1 MSYPD
6 QAPPRRPAA
15 VGLAA
20 AVLVLMAVGA
30 FAYAVAG
37 LVALGGTVDR
47 FRAAAAGTTAVPGET
62 GGLVTLLRLTV
73 GVSATLTV
81 LVGVVLVGL
90 AFGLLSGRSGARMAT
105 WVLCGLGLA
114 FGCCGLAVLI
124 GQRAVPLRLSGRDQ
138 ATTTELLGLLGDA
151 YPSWWIPVNAALSA
165 GQILGYLVVTALL
178 ALPAVNA
185 WFRRG
190 RPVPAP
196 AGPPPAE
203 PLYPSR

>member
-1 MSYPD
+1 MSYPE
-6 QAPPRRPAA
+6 QAQPRRPTV

-30 FAYAVAG
+30 LAYAVAG

-47 FRAAAAGTTAVPGET
+47 FRAAAAGTTAGSGET
-62 GGLVTLLRLTV
+62 DGLVTLLWLAV
-73 GVSATLTV
+73 GVSAALTV

-90 AFGLLSGRSGARMAT
+90 AFGLFAGRPGARVAT
-105 WVLCGLGLA
+105 WVVCGLGLA
-114 FGCCGLAVLI
+114 FGCCGLAALV

-138 ATTTELLGLLGDA
+138 ATTAELLGLLGDA
-151 YPSWWIPVNAALSA
+151 YPSWWIPVNAGLSV
-165 GQILGYLVVTALL
+165 GQLLGYFVVTALL
-178 ALPAVNA
+178 ALPAANA

-196 AGPPPAE
+196 AGPPPAA
-203 PLYPSR
+203 PPYPSR